1 MNTGESGLNAGAPPR
16 LLDELLWGAWALGG
30 ALVALAAGVAEVAF
44 AGGAAAGV
52 AVDARV
58 LRTGRLLGDVV
69 GL

>member
-1 MNTGESGLNAGAPPR
+1 MLERRHVCWTSCFGEPGPW
-16 LLDELLWGAWALGG
+16 EG